1 MPSDNSVT
9 ALDTTTDRLLAE
21 WRRELVL
28 VPRYERWHRTVCLI
42 SNLLH
47 SLAVVED
54 WEAGR

>member
-1 MPSDNSVT
+1 VT
-9 ALDTTTDRLLAE
+9 EFDLATDRLLAD
-21 WRRELVL
+21 WRRQLVV

-54 WEAGR
+54 WEARS